1 MSKNKIEKVNL
12 NQLVVEGVITK
23 LDMLVKSRTE
33 WQVYYDQ
40 AIVNLYYLLAGCLEL
55 YHEIKGTGAEKD
67 ILKAMKGIIVERGG
81 KVKTNTRV
89 INLIVAYVFNAE
101 RQRSFVYARALG
113 MAINNQITS
122 DNFAEWVADFGGI
135 EEISSKGATQETL
148 DKQAELAT
156 QVEVVKDMLHAQLK
170 TPLAI
175 VPKTPLLDVASTG
188 EYTLLIGKTLA
199 NGETQVLN
207 VIPDATS
214 AMIDMAIKKI
224 AQALINQPELAVK
237 NIKKGGYVDIED
249 DFELQKHMTLPN
261 NLWIDISEVNEDEYV
276 DVSQKLKSSPESLFQ
291 Y

>member
-1 MSKNKIEKVNL
+1 MNKKVLQNENH
-12 NQLVVEGVITK
+12 NQVVVEGVITK

-33 WQVYYDQ
+33 WQVGYDKTNT
-40 AIVNLYYLLAGCLEL
+40 NLSYLLGGCLGMF
-55 YHEIKGTGAEKD
+55 HEIKGTDAEKD
-67 ILKAMKGIIVERGG
+67 ILKAMKEIIVSRGG

-122 DNFAEWVADFGGI
+122 DNFAEWVSGFGGI

-214 AMIDMAIKKI
+214 AMIETAIKKI
-224 AQALINQPELAVK
+224 AQALINKTQLAVK
-237 NIKKGGYVDIED
+237 DTQIGGYVDIED
-249 DFELQKHMTLPN
+249 HFKFHMTLPKGI
-261 NLWIDISEVNEDEYV
+261 LIDIPEVDEDEYM
-276 DVSQKLKSSPESLFQ
+276 DGSQKVMSSPESLFQ

>member
-1 MSKNKIEKVNL
+1 MTTAKKLKYELQVAELIEQLNEVSNAEQKWKVGFDRSNK
-12 NQLVVEGVITK
+12 T
-23 LDMLVKSRTE
+23 
-33 WQVYYDQ
+33 
-40 AIVNLYYLLAGCLEL
+40 LYILLAACLEI
-55 YHEIKGTGAEKD
+55 YNNIKGKPVEKEALIAIKAALVARGE
-67 ILKAMKGIIVERGG
+67 ILNN
-81 KVKTNTRV
+81 KTKILT
-89 INLIVAYVFNAE
+89 LIVRYVFKTHSKRAFIY
-101 RQRSFVYARALG
+101 SRALG
-113 MAINNQITS
+113 IAVKDQITS

-224 AQALINQPELAVK
+224 AQALINQPQLGV
-237 NIKKGGYVDIED
+237 NDTQIDGYVDIED
-249 DFELQKHMTLPN
+249 HFKFRMTLPKGI
-261 NLWIDISEVNEDEYV
+261 LIDIPEVDEDEYI
-276 DVSQKLKSSPESLFQ
+276 DVSQKVMSSPESLFQ

>member
-1 MSKNKIEKVNL
+1 MTTVKKSKYEVQVAELIEQLNEVCNAEQKWKVGFDRSNK
-12 NQLVVEGVITK
+12 T
-23 LDMLVKSRTE
+23 
-33 WQVYYDQ
+33 
-40 AIVNLYYLLAGCLEL
+40 LYILLAACLEI
-55 YHEIKGTGAEKD
+55 YNNIKGKPVEKEALIAIKAVLVARGE
-67 ILKAMKGIIVERGG
+67 ILNN
-81 KVKTNTRV
+81 KTKILT
-89 INLIVAYVFNAE
+89 LIVRYVFKTQSKRAFIY
-101 RQRSFVYARALG
+101 SRALG
-113 MAINNQITS
+113 IAVKDQITS

-224 AQALINQPELAVK
+224 AQALINQPQLGV
-237 NIKKGGYVDIED
+237 NDTQIDGYVDIED
-249 DFELQKHMTLPN
+249 HFKFRMTLPKGI
-261 NLWIDISEVNEDEYV
+261 LIDIPEVDEDEYI
-276 DVSQKLKSSPESLFQ
+276 DVSQKVMSSPESLFQ

>member
-1 MSKNKIEKVNL
+1 MK
-12 NQLVVEGVITK
+12 
-23 LDMLVKSRTE
+23 
-33 WQVYYDQ
+33 
-40 AIVNLYYLLAGCLEL
+40 AIKE
-55 YHEIKGTGAEKD
+55 
-67 ILKAMKGIIVERGG
+67 IIVERGG

-122 DNFAEWVADFGGI
+122 DNFAEWVAGFGGI

-188 EYTLLIGKTLA
+188 EYTLLIGKTSA

-224 AQALINQPELAVK
+224 AQALINQPQLGV
-237 NIKKGGYVDIED
+237 NDTQIDGYVDIED
-249 DFELQKHMTLPN
+249 HFKFRMTLPKGI
-261 NLWIDISEVNEDEYV
+261 LIDIPEVDEDEYI
-276 DVSQKLKSSPESLFQ
+276 DVSQKVMSSPESLFQ

>member
-1 MSKNKIEKVNL
+1 MNKKVLQNENH
-12 NQLVVEGVITK
+12 NQVVVEGVITK

-33 WQVYYDQ
+33 WQVGYDKTNT
-40 AIVNLYYLLAGCLEL
+40 NLSYLLGGCLGMF
-55 YHEIKGTGAEKD
+55 HEIKGTDAEKD
-67 ILKAMKGIIVERGG
+67 ILKAMKEIIVSRGG

-122 DNFAEWVADFGGI
+122 DNFAEWVAGFGGI

-175 VPKTPLLDVASTG
+175 VPKTLLLDVASTG

-214 AMIDMAIKKI
+214 AMIETAIKKI
-224 AQALINQPELAVK
+224 AQALINKTQLAVK
-237 NIKKGGYVDIED
+237 DTQIGGYVDIED
-249 DFELQKHMTLPN
+249 HFKFHMTLPKGI
-261 NLWIDISEVNEDEYV
+261 LIDIPEVDEDEYM
-276 DVSQKLKSSPESLFQ
+276 DVSQKVMSSPESLFQ

>member
-1 MSKNKIEKVNL
+1 MNKKVLQNENH
-12 NQLVVEGVITK
+12 NQVVVEGVITK

-33 WQVYYDQ
+33 WQVGYDKTNT
-40 AIVNLYYLLAGCLEL
+40 NLSYLLGGCLGMF
-55 YHEIKGTGAEKD
+55 HEIKGTDAEKD
-67 ILKAMKGIIVERGG
+67 ILKAMKEIIVSRGG

-148 DKQAELAT
+148 NKQAELAA
-156 QVEVVKDMLHAQLK
+156 QVELVKDLLDAQLK
-170 TPLAI
+170 NPLAI
-175 VPKTPLLDVASTG
+175 VPKTPLLDVASTA

-224 AQALINQPELAVK
+224 AQALINQPQLGV
-237 NIKKGGYVDIED
+237 NDTQIDGYVDIED
-249 DFELQKHMTLPN
+249 HFKFRMTLPKGI
-261 NLWIDISEVNEDEYV
+261 LIDIPEVDEDEYI
-276 DVSQKLKSSPESLFQ
+276 DVSQKVMSSPESLFQ

>member
-1 MSKNKIEKVNL
+1 MNKKVLQNEIH
-12 NQLVVEGVITK
+12 NQVVVEGVITK

-33 WQVYYDQ
+33 WQVGYDKTNT
-40 AIVNLYYLLAGCLEL
+40 NLSYLLGGCLGMF
-55 YHEIKGTGAEKD
+55 HEIKGTDAEKD
-67 ILKAMKGIIVERGG
+67 ILKAMKEIIVERGG

-113 MAINNQITS
+113 MAVNSEITS
-122 DNFAEWVADFGGI
+122 DNFAEWVAGFGGI

-224 AQALINQPELAVK
+224 AQALINQPQLGV
-237 NIKKGGYVDIED
+237 NDTQIDGYVDIED
-249 DFELQKHMTLPN
+249 HFKFHMTLPKGI
-261 NLWIDISEVNEDEYV
+261 LIDIPEVDEDEYM
-276 DVSQKLKSSPESLFQ
+276 DVSQVVKSSPESLFQ

>member
-1 MSKNKIEKVNL
+1 MSKKALKKENQ

-33 WQVYYDQ
+33 WQVDYDQ
-40 AIVNLYYLLAGCLEL
+40 TNTNLYNLLAGCLGL
-55 YHEIKGTGAEKD
+55 YHEIKGTDAEKD
-67 ILKAMKGIIVERGG
+67 ILKAMKVIIVSRGG

-101 RQRSFVYARALG
+101 RQRYFVYARALG
-113 MAINNQITS
+113 MAINNQITG

-148 DKQAELAT
+148 NKQAELAT
-156 QVEVVKDMLHAQLK
+156 QVEVVKDMLNAQLK

-175 VPKTPLLDVASTG
+175 VPKTPLLDVASTA

-214 AMIDMAIKKI
+214 AMIEAAIKKI
-224 AQALINQPELAVK
+224 AQALINKTQIAVK
-237 NIKKGGYVDIED
+237 DTQVGGYVDIED
-249 DFELQKHMTLPN
+249 HFKFHITLPKGI
-261 NLWIDISEVNEDEYV
+261 LIDIPEVDEDEYM
-276 DVSQKLKSSPESLFQ
+276 DVSQKVMSSPESLFR